1 MKRHFENELTYLKE
15 AVLELSQEAEQ
26 AVREAICAVGGA
38 DTENAR
44 KIIDNDE
51 QIDQKEIRIEEE
63 CLKILA
69 LHQPMAGDLRYII
82 ALLKMNNEIERI
94 GDLAVN
100 IAERVLNLAQVKAPE
115 KNVIDFAPMLE
126 ESRKML
132 HNSMKSLVDRDP
144 QLAIEVIQQD
154 DVVDEMHHVNFQK
167 ISEEL
172 QKSPEYT
179 NFYLSMLSVS
189 RNLERMAD
197 CATNICE
204 DVIYLVQGRIVRHCK
219 NWT

>member
-1 MKRHFENELTYLKE
+1 MKRHFENELLYLKE
-15 AVLELSQEAEQ
+15 AVLQLSQEAED
-26 AVREAICAVGGA
+26 AVREAVRAVA
-38 DTENAR
+38 EIDVESAR
-44 KIIDNDE
+44 KIIDYDE
-51 QIDQKEIRIEEE
+51 QIDQNEIRIEEE

-69 LHQPMAGDLRYII
+69 LHQPMAGDLRYVI

-100 IAERVLNLAQVKAPE
+100 IAERVVNLAQEEAPE
-115 KNVIDFAPMLE
+115 NNVLNFTPMLN
-126 ESRKML
+126 ESKDML
-132 HNSMKSLVDRDP
+132 HNAMKSLVDQNS
-144 QLAIEVIQQD
+144 QLAAQVIRQD
-154 DVVDEMHHVNFQK
+154 DVVDDMHHTHFQK
-167 ISEEL
+167 ISE
-172 QKSPEYT
+172 QIRKTPEYT